1 MARKAPD
8 IKGVR
13 VFPPPPKGFDALA
26 ASKTDLARHGLP
38 PRPDPR
44 TQPGPAALWEEIARR
59 YKDFDHLE
67 PKLLAPDKPREPV
80 AAGFG
85 LPALVSCGFE
95 LGFPAPITILS
106 GTWTVPDLNHSPT
119 PEQFPNHLHTF
130 FGLGFLDVHVE
141 MTVDV
146 AQNVTS
152 LIRIHTGAQVAL
164 PVRPGDA
171 ISATL
176 CLQTDAAGTA
186 AYFLANETTSQTV
199 NFTIETGFPPA
210 HAINAGVYS
219 RQPIQR
225 PARSAGSIWRGV
237 LRRAHRLRHQWNTEA
252 HRRPTDHNGRLQWK
266 DTGGTT
272 TPHRFH
278 IQGDLQR
285 RLDITPALITIRGPR
300 TEVKKNP
307 AVRGGVDARGRA
319 CPSQTEPCPSKS

>member
-1 MARKAPD
+1 MARRAPD

-44 TQPGPAALWEEIARR
+44 TQSGPAALWEEIARR

-67 PKLLAPDKPREPV
+67 PELVAPDEPTEPV

-146 AQNVTS
+146 AQNITS

-186 AYFLANETTSQTV
+186 AYFLANETTTQTV

-210 HAINAGVYS
+210 HAINAGVTRDS
-219 RQPIQR
+219 QFNGP
-225 PARSAGSIWRGV
+225 PDPLARFGV
-237 LRRAHRLRHQWNTEA
+237 VYFDELTAFATSGTPRLTDGL
-252 HRRPTDHNGRLQWK
+252 PTTMVDSNGRTLAV
-266 DTGGTT
+266 
-272 TPHRFH
+272 P
-278 IQGDLQR
+278 QR
-285 RLDITPALITIRGPR
+285 LTDFTFKVIY
-300 TEVKKNP
+300 
-307 AVRGGVDARGRA
+307 RGG
-319 CPSQTEPCPSKS
+319 

>member
-1 MARKAPD
+1 MARKAPN

-26 ASKTDLARHGLP
+26 AGKTHLARHGLP
-38 PRPDPR
+38 PRPVPERSLDLVVLPH
-44 TQPGPAALWEEIARR
+44 TL
-59 YKDFDHLE
+59 DFDHLE
-67 PKLLAPDKPREPV
+67 PELLAPDKPTEPI

-85 LPALVSCGFE
+85 LSARVSCGFE
-95 LGFPAPITILS
+95 LGSPAPITILS

-171 ISATL
+171 ISASL

-186 AYFLANETTSQTV
+186 AYFLANETTTQTV

-210 HAINAGVYS
+210 HAINAGVTRDS
-219 RQPIQR
+219 QFNGP
-225 PARSAGSIWRGV
+225 PDPLARFGVVYFDELSAFATSGTP
-237 LRRAHRLRHQWNTEA
+237 RLTDGL
-252 HRRPTDHNGRLQWK
+252 PTTMVDSNGRTLAV
-266 DTGGTT
+266 
-272 TPHRFH
+272 P
-278 IQGDLQR
+278 QR
-285 RLDITPALITIRGPR
+285 LTDFTFKVIY
-300 TEVKKNP
+300 
-307 AVRGGVDARGRA
+307 RGG
-319 CPSQTEPCPSKS
+319 

>member
-1 MARKAPD
+1 MATD

-26 ASKTDLARHGLP
+26 ASKPDLARHGLP
-38 PRPDPR
+38 SRPDPR
-44 TQPGPAALWEEIARR
+44 TQPGLAALWEVIARR

-85 LPALVSCGFE
+85 LPDLVSCGFE
-95 LGFPAPITILS
+95 LGFPAPLTSLS

-164 PVRPGDA
+164 PVRPGDV
-171 ISATL
+171 ISASL

-210 HAINAGVYS
+210 HAINAGVTRDS
-219 RQPIQR
+219 QFNGP
-225 PARSAGSIWRGV
+225 PDPLARFGLVYFDDLTAFATSGTP
-237 LRRAHRLRHQWNTEA
+237 RLTDGL
-252 HRRPTDHNGRLQWK
+252 PTTMVDSNGRTLAV
-266 DTGGTT
+266 
-272 TPHRFH
+272 P
-278 IQGDLQR
+278 QR
-285 RLDITPALITIRGPR
+285 LTDSTFKVIY
-300 TEVKKNP
+300 
-307 AVRGGVDARGRA
+307 RGG
-319 CPSQTEPCPSKS
+319 

>member
-1 MARKAPD
+1 MARKAPG

-44 TQPGPAALWEEIARR
+44 TQPGPAVLWEKIARR

-67 PKLLAPDKPREPV
+67 PELLAPDKPTEPV
-80 AAGFG
+80 VAGFG

-106 GTWTVPDLNHSPT
+106 GMWTVPDLNHSPT

-186 AYFLANETTSQTV
+186 AYFLANETTFQTV

-210 HAINAGVYS
+210 HAINAGVTRDS
-219 RQPIQR
+219 QFNGP
-225 PARSAGSIWRGV
+225 PDPLARFGV
-237 LRRAHRLRHQWNTEA
+237 VYFDELTAFATSGTPRLTDGL
-252 HRRPTDHNGRLQWK
+252 PTTMVDSNGRTLAV
-266 DTGGTT
+266 
-272 TPHRFH
+272 P
-278 IQGDLQR
+278 QR
-285 RLDITPALITIRGPR
+285 LTDFTFKVIY
-300 TEVKKNP
+300 
-307 AVRGGVDARGRA
+307 RGG
-319 CPSQTEPCPSKS
+319 

>member
-106 GTWTVPDLNHSPT
+106 GTWTVPDLNHSPA

-210 HAINAGVYS
+210 RAINAGVTRDS
-219 RQPIQR
+219 QFNGP
-225 PARSAGSIWRGV
+225 PDPLARFGV
-237 LRRAHRLRHQWNTEA
+237 VYFDELTAFATSGTPRLTDGL
-252 HRRPTDHNGRLQWK
+252 PTTMVDSNGRTLAV
-266 DTGGTT
+266 
-272 TPHRFH
+272 P
-278 IQGDLQR
+278 QR
-285 RLDITPALITIRGPR
+285 LTDFTFKVIY
-300 TEVKKNP
+300 
-307 AVRGGVDARGRA
+307 RGG
-319 CPSQTEPCPSKS
+319 

>member
-44 TQPGPAALWEEIARR
+44 RQSGPAALWEEIARR

-67 PKLLAPDKPREPV
+67 PELLAPDKPTQPV
-80 AAGFG
+80 TAGFG

-95 LGFPAPITILS
+95 LGFPAPITSLS

-164 PVRPGDA
+164 PVRPGDV
-171 ISATL
+171 ISASL

-210 HAINAGVYS
+210 HAINAGVTRDS
-219 RQPIQR
+219 QFNGP
-225 PARSAGSIWRGV
+225 PDPLARFGVVYFDELNAFATSGHPRLTDGLSTTMVGS
-237 LRRAHRLRHQWNTEA
+237 
-252 HRRPTDHNGRLQWK
+252 NGRTLAV
-266 DTGGTT
+266 
-272 TPHRFH
+272 P
-278 IQGDLQR
+278 QR
-285 RLDITPALITIRGPR
+285 LTDFTFKVIY
-300 TEVKKNP
+300 
-307 AVRGGVDARGRA
+307 RGG
-319 CPSQTEPCPSKS
+319 

>member
-8 IKGVR
+8 IKVR

-44 TQPGPAALWEEIARR
+44 TQSGPAALWEKIARR

-80 AAGFG
+80 AAGF
-85 LPALVSCGFE
+85 LPELVSCGFE

-210 HAINAGVYS
+210 RAINAGVTRDS
-219 RQPIQR
+219 QFNGP
-225 PARSAGSIWRGV
+225 PDPLARFGV
-237 LRRAHRLRHQWNTEA
+237 VYFDELTAFATSGTPRLTDGL
-252 HRRPTDHNGRLQWK
+252 PTTMVDSNGRTLAV
-266 DTGGTT
+266 
-272 TPHRFH
+272 P
-278 IQGDLQR
+278 QR
-285 RLDITPALITIRGPR
+285 LTDFTFKVIY
-300 TEVKKNP
+300 
-307 AVRGGVDARGRA
+307 RGG
-319 CPSQTEPCPSKS
+319 